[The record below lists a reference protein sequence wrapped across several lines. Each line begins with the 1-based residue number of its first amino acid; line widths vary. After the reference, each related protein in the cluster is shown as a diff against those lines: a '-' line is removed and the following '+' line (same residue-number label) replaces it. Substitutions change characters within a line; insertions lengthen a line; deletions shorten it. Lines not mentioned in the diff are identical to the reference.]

1 MPDNFSVIFSRD
13 ITNCLKIK
21 ETQEVGV
28 NIIGF
33 LQVFLNPWEFMH
45 CNFGIKEFDRINV
58 NFSNKKIYRR
68 VKVCREIKW

>member
-33 LQVFLNPWEFMH
+33 LQVFLNP
-45 CNFGIKEFDRINV
+45 
-58 NFSNKKIYRR
+58 
-68 VKVCREIKW
+68 